1 MKEKQQK
8 NINKLQKNT
17 AIWGAVS
24 LLLFIALVSLTI
36 SLAYL
41 SGKKEIDNSTSQLG
55 QATILSITNPTTSS
69 PIAFSKGATKDCGI
83 SIKLSAN
90 VDCVVRIKIAY
101 SYYDNYETK
110 RTVPDNVT
118 PNLST
123 SQGGFVSDEY
133 GLCYYFDAN
142 AKDIDELLFI
152 SSITFDDDEATNDL
166 YVGLSL
172 RVSVDAE
179 ILQQKAIDYS
189 SHPWRDNA
197 PSEWIARAKNNFA

>member
-8 NINKLQKNT
+8 NMNKSIKTT

-24 LLLFIALVSLTI
+24 LLLFVALITLTV

-41 SGKKEIDNSTSQLG
+41 SGKKDIDGASTTG
-55 QATILSITNPTTSS
+55 QATIVSITNPTTSS

-90 VDCVVRIKIAY
+90 VDCVVRIKIAF

-133 GLCYYFDAN
+133 GLCYYFNAN
-142 AKDIDELLFI
+142 AKDITDLEFI
-152 SSITFDDDEATNDL
+152 SSITFDDDLATNDL
-166 YVGLSL
+166 YVGLNL
-172 RVSVDAE
+172 RISVDAE
-179 ILQQKAIDYS
+179 ILQQKVIDYS

-197 PSEWIARAKNNFA
+197 PTEWLERAKNNFA

>member
-24 LLLFIALVSLTI
+24 LLLFVALVSLTI

-41 SGKKEIDNSTSQLG
+41 SGKKDIDNSTSQLG

-69 PIAFSKGATKDCGI
+69 PIAFSKGATKDCAI

-90 VDCVVRIKIAY
+90 VDCVVRIKIAF

-133 GLCYYFDAN
+133 GLCYYFNAN

-179 ILQQKAIDYS
+179 ILQQKVIDYA

-197 PSEWIARAKNNFA
+197 PTEWLERAKNNFA